1 MYVSSKAPSL
11 CTISFAIVL
20 VLQREEK
27 KLLVFSLLLFGFFL
41 SFPKNSANFEAFFWN
56 FLHWEKPNLKVWGVT
71 YIYLNHIHPLYACCC
86 CYIYLY
92 LLYHWD
98 SSGYMRKICYCWANN
113 TKLRLFSLSYWPGIC
128 LLYAI
133 VSSQLILY

>member
-1 MYVSSKAPSL
+1 MYYLFCYSTRFAERREKIAGL
-11 CTISFAIVL
+11 FITIIW
-20 VLQREEK
+20 
-27 KLLVFSLLLFGFFL
+27 VFSF
-41 SFPKNSANFEAFFWN
+41 FPKKIVQILKHFSGIFFT
-56 FLHWEKPNLKVWGVT
+56 EKTQLESVGCDIH
-71 YIYLNHIHPLYACCC
+71 IYLNHIHPLYACCC